1 MSLPDMT
8 ESTEQL
14 VLLDVADGVGLLT
27 LNRPDR
33 LNAVDNHLMD
43 HFLARLDEV
52 SARED
57 VRVVVVTGAGRG
69 FCAGADLSVLNDLGS
84 GEQGVEMPGMDY
96 LGARTVPKPVIA
108 AVNGPCAGLGLIL
121 ALTCDLRFSTP
132 TARFGTGFARI
143 GLVAEQG
150 LAWLLPRVVGPSR
163 ALDLLFTARL
173 FDGTEA
179 AELGLVDRL
188 FPPESLLEETLAY
201 ARSIAASSSPVSLG
215 VIKWQVQRALETTL
229 EQAMADADPLTR
241 RSLAGRDFTTVG
253 AYLRGGDV
261 PSYLPLATDQRL
273 GDEPPVD
280 LIATEVPEPA

>member
-1 MSLPDMT
+1 MS
-8 ESTEQL
+8 ESTEPL
-14 VLLDVADGVGLLT
+14 VLLDVADGVALLT

-163 ALDLLFTARL
+163 ALDLLYTARL
-173 FDGTEA
+173 FDGAEA
-179 AELGLVDRL
+179 AQIGLVDRL

-280 LIATEVPEPA
+280 LIATDVPVPG